1 MEQEQ
6 ETGATVFRLTERLK
20 ITETLRLFEFD
31 FEIECSIQILKS
43 KSNLLSSSQYFVF
56 FVFSY
61 FRIFVFSYFR
71 FFVFSYFRIFVFSY
85 FIFFLQ
91 FSPLPSNFHE
101 ATTVCHNLSTLQNL
115 TSHPA
120 AIPDTLGSDNANALL
135 R

>member
-1 MEQEQ
+1 M
-6 ETGATVFRLTERLK
+6 FNPN
-20 ITETLRLFEFD
+20 
-31 FEIECSIQILKS
+31 FEIKIEFIVI
-43 KSNLLSSSQYFVF
+43 FRI
-56 FVFSY
+56 
-61 FRIFVFSYFR
+61 FRIFVFY
-71 FFVFSYFRIFVFSY
+71 
-85 FIFFLQ
+85 FFLQ